1 VLRSRVLLPVALVTT
16 VCAVAASSAAAHPAK
31 VFLVV
36 TPEVVTRGHLIHL
49 SGSAGSCRVG
59 NTVFLISRA
68 FPATHE
74 FAGVPAVLTKVT
86 SGGAF
91 KAITRI
97 PKHKHSG
104 LYHITGRCGG
114 GNLGFYGSIRV
125 LAHV

>member
-1 VLRSRVLLPVALVTT
+1 MATGDGSLGFWLA
-16 VCAVAASSAAAHPAK
+16 PAK

-36 TPEVVTRGHLIHL
+36 TPEVVTRGNLVHL
-49 SGSAGSCRVG
+49 SGSAGSCRRG
-59 NTVFLISRA
+59 NTVILISHA

-74 FAGVPAVLTKVT
+74 FAGVPAVLTKVI

-91 KAITRI
+91 KATTRI
-97 PKHKHSG
+97 PLHRHSG

-114 GNLGFYGSIRV
+114 GNLGFYGSLRV

>member
-1 VLRSRVLLPVALVTT
+1 MTAG
-16 VCAVAASSAAAHPAK
+16 AAPAK

-36 TPEVVTRGHLIHL
+36 TPEVVTRGNLVHL
-49 SGSAGSCRVG
+49 SGSAGSCRRG
-59 NTVFLISRA
+59 NTVILISHA

-74 FAGVPAVLTKVT
+74 FAGVPAVLTKVI

-91 KAITRI
+91 KATTRI
-97 PKHKHSG
+97 PLHRHSG

-114 GNLGFYGSIRV
+114 GNLGFYGSLRV